1 MKTIKA
7 SDFKARCLRLMDEV
21 DKTGEPI
28 VITKNGRPISK
39 LVAVHTRPATLFG
52 ALRGSVQIRGDV
64 IGPIDVEWDAEK

>member
-39 LVAVHTRPATLFG
+39 LVAIHTRPATLFG
-52 ALRGSVQIRGDV
+52 ALPDSLHIRGDIV
-64 IGPIDVEWDAEK
+64 GPVDAEWDAEK

>member
-21 DKTGEPI
+21 DKTGEAI

-39 LVAVHTRPATLFG
+39 LVPIHSRPAKLFG
-52 ALRGSVQIRGDV
+52 ALQGTVKIRGDI
-64 IGPIDVEWDAEK
+64 IGPIDVEWEAEK

>member
-21 DKTGEPI
+21 DKTGEGI

-52 ALRGSVQIRGDV
+52 ALRGTFQIRGDIV
-64 IGPIDVEWDAEK
+64 GPNDVEWDAEK